1 MSGNPDDLELHAF
14 IDGEL
19 DAEHVRAF
27 EARMKIEPALAE
39 RVAAF
44 RADKEML
51 KRVYAPA
58 ADQSIPK
65 EWIALAFMSGPPK
78 RQPVPWA
85 MSWRLA
91 GAIAAVVVLS
101 VIGAV
106 FYGQRQISG
115 AGDVVQAALDAR
127 ADTAHAQDF
136 IAIPAGADMGKYNRI
151 LSSTVAL
158 NVKVPDL
165 KRMGYRLAGILLY
178 PRSPAA
184 AEMVYRNDR
193 NESFALY
200 LRRSDGKAHFD
211 QFERNGL
218 RVCVWQD
225 EALSAVMTGNV
236 STATMQR
243 LASLAYTGLTL

>member
-1 MSGNPDDLELHAF
+1 MSENPDIADLELHAF

-19 DAEHVRAF
+19 DAGQAVAF
-27 EARMKIEPALAE
+27 EARMKADPALAE

-44 RADKEML
+44 RADRDML
-51 KRVYAPA
+51 KRVFASA
-58 ADQSIPK
+58 ADDPIPQQ
-65 EWIALAFMSGPPK
+65 WITLAHGSDSPK
-78 RQPVPWA
+78 RQP
-85 MSWRLA
+85 MSWRLV
-91 GAIAAVVVLS
+91 GAIAAVVILS
-101 VIGAV
+101 AIGAV
-106 FYGQRQISG
+106 SYWERQPSG
-115 AGDVVQAALDAR
+115 TGDVVQAALDAR
-127 ADTAHAQDF
+127 TDTAHAQDF
-136 IAIPAGADMGKYNRI
+136 IAIPSGVDMGKYNRV

-178 PRSPAA
+178 PHSPAA
-184 AEMVYRNDR
+184 AELVYRNDR

-200 LRRSDGKAHFD
+200 LRHSDGKAHFD